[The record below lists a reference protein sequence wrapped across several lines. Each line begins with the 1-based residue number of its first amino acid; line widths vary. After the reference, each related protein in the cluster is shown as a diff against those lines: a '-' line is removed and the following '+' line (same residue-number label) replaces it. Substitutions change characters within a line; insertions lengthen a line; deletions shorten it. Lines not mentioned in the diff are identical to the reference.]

1 MECLEC
7 SFACPSP
14 QRKEVVV
21 FRMLS
26 SQDGK
31 KAADDI
37 QSMIIKLKLMF
48 GIEIVHLKDMS
59 DRQSSSCHLN
69 CDTFMECLVSAISH
83 HVLAAKEWF
92 AFSIDRQTN
101 GVFAK
106 KSFDGAN
113 FLDVITLKGW
123 TNNSDGTVINSK
135 YICSLSSLTLAP
147 FTHHSLDGSTLLRFR
162 TACCRVIDSDPND
175 FLHLNQDS
183 VSMIFKPT
191 GEEITI
197 VAPNARRTILKST
210 EAIDTSHETIKGGAE
225 KVHQQFCDESIL
237 LTGLDKRN
245 RLQGY
250 SLFLPD
256 IKEKCDNYWRM
267 GYGIELTCDT
277 ELQSAT
283 EKCAEYYLSEI
294 TMELG
299 DLRIVPSQLLA
310 RYIFFILFNL
320 ILSY

>member
-1 MECLEC
+1 MECLEY
-7 SFACPSP
+7 SFARPSR
-14 QRKEVVV
+14 QIKEVIV
-21 FRMLS
+21 FYTLS
-26 SQDGK
+26 SQDGEN
-31 KAADDI
+31 AADDI

-48 GIEIVHLKDMS
+48 GIEIVHVKDRS
-59 DRQSSSCHLN
+59 DRQNSSCHLN

-83 HVLAAKEWF
+83 QILATKEWF

-113 FLDVITLKGW
+113 FLDVVALKGW

-135 YICSLSSLTLAP
+135 YLCSFSSLTLAP
-147 FTHHSLDGSTLLRFR
+147 YTHHSLDGSTLLRFR
-162 TACCRVIDSDPND
+162 TACSRVTDSDLTD

-191 GEEITI
+191 GEEVTI
-197 VAPNARRTILKST
+197 VAPNAIRTILRST
-210 EAIDTSHETIKGGAE
+210 EATDTSHEKKGGAK
-225 KVHQQFCDESIL
+225 KVDQQFCDESIL
-237 LTGLDKRN
+237 LTALDKRN